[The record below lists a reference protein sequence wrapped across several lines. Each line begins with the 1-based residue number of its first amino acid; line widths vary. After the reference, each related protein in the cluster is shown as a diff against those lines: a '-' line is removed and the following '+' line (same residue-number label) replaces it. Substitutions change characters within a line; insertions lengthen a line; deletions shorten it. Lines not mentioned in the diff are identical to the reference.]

1 MKKHNPQMLF
11 GAHPILEA
19 IEAGKTLDRVF
30 IQSNTKSELISKI
43 KLTLKDHQISW
54 SSVPE
59 EKLNRIT
66 SKNHQGVIAFVS
78 PVSFGDVH
86 HIVANTFESGHTPL
100 LLMLDSITD
109 VRNFGAIVRTAE
121 CMGVHA
127 VIIPDKGSAQINEET
142 MKASSG
148 ALHHM
153 PICKVKN
160 LYETLKLLQ
169 SSGLQVCVASEKAR
183 QYAKETDFKL
193 PTCIVMGNEETGP
206 SKSIMTLA
214 DYLILIPMVGRV
226 QSLNVGVATGM
237 LLYEVLRQRQEC

>member
-30 IQSNTKSELISKI
+30 IQSNSRSELISKI
-43 KLTLKDHQISW
+43 KHALQENQISW

-86 HIVANTFESGHTPL
+86 HIVANTFESGQTPL
-100 LLMLDSITD
+100 LLLLDGVTD
-109 VRNFGAIVRTAE
+109 VRNFGAIARTAE

-127 VIIPDKGSAQINEET
+127 IIIPDKGSAQINEEA

-148 ALHHM
+148 ALHYM

-160 LYETLKLLQ
+160 LTETLKLLQ

-183 QYAKETDFKL
+183 KAAKETDFTL

-206 SKSIMTLA
+206 SKNIMTLA
-214 DYLILIPMVGRV
+214 DYLILIPMTGRI

-237 LLYEVLRQRQEC
+237 LLYECLRQRQ